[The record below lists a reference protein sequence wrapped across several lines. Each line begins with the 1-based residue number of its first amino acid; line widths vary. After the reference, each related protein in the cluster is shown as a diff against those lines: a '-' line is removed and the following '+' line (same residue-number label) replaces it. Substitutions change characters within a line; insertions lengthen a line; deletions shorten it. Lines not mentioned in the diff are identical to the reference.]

1 MCDPRRAAAKDELNA
16 RVKKREAFRPFAPAI
31 LREAA
36 ADWFDL
42 ACGNDDSPFM
52 MRVSSFK
59 AARRAAVPAVVH
71 VDGSG
76 RLQTVS
82 KRDNGLFY
90 DLIAECGRRSGVPM
104 LLNTSFNGKDE
115 PIVETPQH
123 ALRTMLA
130 TGLDACV
137 FSDFVAVPQ

>member
-1 MCDPRRAAAKDELNA
+1 MPRRERTVARRSMVAAAK
-16 RVKKREAFRPFAPAI
+16 
-31 LREAA
+31 
-36 ADWFDL
+36 
-42 ACGNDDSPFM
+42 
-52 MRVSSFK
+52 SFGG
-59 AARRAAVPAVVH
+59 RRADKKDDEGKVG
-71 VDGSG
+71 GSEEWK
-76 RLQTVS
+76 QIAWE
-82 KRDNGLFY
+82 FY